1 MNNYTAYTTFPVKPQ
16 IADAAQRITKFRRMC
31 ESQDFCSICP
41 IREINQHDNIQC
53 NQLLLKY
60 PQETLLFV
68 DKFGGF

>member
-1 MNNYTAYTTFPVKPQ
+1 MNNYTAYTTTQ
-16 IADAAQRITKFRRMC
+16 ITDAVERITKFRRMC
-31 ESQDFCSICP
+31 ESHDFCPICP
-41 IREINQHDNIQC
+41 LWEINQHDSIQC